1 MSPRALRR
9 WHWIHKW
16 TSLVCTVFLLY
27 LCITGLPLIFHH
39 EIEEA
44 TRQWRLPE
52 MPEGTPHES
61 FDAIVAAAQ
70 ARHPE
75 RVVQF
80 AFVDDDE
87 PDGVLVALAETP
99 LAQQGI
105 KYVVV
110 DARTAQPVGEPD
122 LESGVMYVLLKLHV
136 DMFAGLPGKLFL
148 GIMGLLF
155 AAAVVSGV
163 VVYKPY
169 MRQREFAS
177 VRNRT
182 QWLRWLDL
190 HNVLGIVTVAW
201 VLVVGLTGVI
211 NTWADLAIKF
221 WQFDQM
227 TAMTAPYRGQ
237 PPLRPED
244 RGSVAQAIATAQ
256 STLPQLELSFVAFP
270 ETLFSS
276 PHHYNVFMR
285 GTNPLTSRLITPV
298 LVDART
304 GAMTDTRPLPW
315 YITSILVS
323 QPLHFGDYGGMPL
336 KIVWALLDAITI
348 VVLGSGLYLWLVKR
362 RRPAS
367 VAASGEGIDNALP
380 MPARPEAALQASQEA
395 SP

>member
-1 MSPRALRR
+1 MTPIALRR
-9 WHWIHKW
+9 WNWIHKW
-16 TSLVCTVFLLY
+16 SSLACTIFLLY
-27 LCITGLPLIFHH
+27 LCLTGLPLIFHH

-44 TRQWRLPE
+44 TRQWQLPE
-52 MPEGTPHES
+52 MAKGTPHKS
-61 FDAIVAAAQ
+61 LDDIVAAAQ
-70 ARHPE
+70 ARQPG

-80 AFVDDDE
+80 AFVDEDE

-99 LAQQGI
+99 LAQEGI

-110 DARTAQPVGEPD
+110 DARTAQAVGEPD

-148 GIMGLLF
+148 GVMGMLF
-155 AAAVVSGV
+155 AVAVVSGV

-177 VRNRT
+177 IRT
-182 QWLRWLDL
+182 RTRWLRWLDL

-227 TAMTAPYRGQ
+227 AAMTAPYRDK
-237 PPLRPED
+237 PPLQPGEL
-244 RGSVAQAIATAQ
+244 GSVQKAVDTAQA
-256 STLPQLELSFVAFP
+256 TLPKLEFSFVSFP
-270 ETLFSS
+270 GTLFSS

-285 GTNPLTSRLITPV
+285 GTSPLTRRLITPV
-298 LVDART
+298 LIDARS
-304 GAMTDTRPLPW
+304 GALTDTRPLPW

-336 KIVWALLDAITI
+336 KIVWALLDAVTI

-362 RRPAS
+362 RR
-367 VAASGEGIDNALP
+367 V
-380 MPARPEAALQASQEA
+380 RPEAEDAATAADDASSTSPELALRTPREA
-395 SP
+395 RS

>member
-9 WHWIHKW
+9 WSWIHKW

-52 MPEGTPHES
+52 MAEGTPHKS
-61 FDAIVAAAQ
+61 FDAVVAAGQ
-70 ARHPE
+70 ARHPD

-80 AFVDDDE
+80 AFVDDDV
-87 PDGVLVALAETP
+87 PDGVLMGLAETP
-99 LAQQGI
+99 TAQEGI

-110 DARTAQPVGEPD
+110 DARTAQVVGEPD

-148 GIMGLLF
+148 GVMGMLF
-155 AAAVVSGV
+155 AVAVISGV

-169 MRQREFAS
+169 MRRREFAT
-177 VRNRT
+177 VRTRT
-182 QWLRWLDL
+182 RRLRWLDL

-227 TAMTAPYRGQ
+227 GAMTAPYRDK
-237 PPLRPED
+237 PPLAPGE
-244 RGSVAQAIATAQ
+244 RGSVAKAIATAQ
-256 STLPQLELSFVAFP
+256 ATLPHLELSFVAFP
-270 ETLFSS
+270 GTLFSS
-276 PHHYNVFMR
+276 PHHYNVFMK
-285 GTNPLTSRLITPV
+285 GTTPLTSRLITPA

-304 GAMTDTRPLPW
+304 GELTDTRPLPW

-336 KIVWALLDAITI
+336 KIVWALLDVITI

-362 RRPAS
+362 RRAVVDDEDEAGVGGGVPAG
-367 VAASGEGIDNALP
+367 AQGALRT
-380 MPARPEAALQASQEA
+380 PAESRP
-395 SP
+395 